1 MVLKSLTSGKNPL
14 SNFDFFQFI
23 QLLINLNN
31 IRPLPKWRR
40 YLTFQPLEKKKRYRS
55 LSYKKLHKILPK
67 GSIDG
72 EFLRKLQKVKV
83 EVTGPIKKHNFLKIS
98 ELCTK
103 TMFSDPVT

>member
-1 MVLKSLTSGKNPL
+1 MDHYSQKCRDGKPL
-14 SNFDFFQFI
+14 VV
-23 QLLINLNN
+23 
-31 IRPLPKWRR
+31 RPLKKHFIIICDFPKWRR

-67 GSIDG
+67 GSIYG